1 MSKAREWGGTLLQV
15 PDEAAKLSW
24 NSAQIAALIVKKPLG
39 GYSPRVAALTDSLP
53 DTSLTRLFA
62 REVAAGHATW
72 FSLPGGAPLYEAGED
87 ADNFYLLRAGR
98 LGAFRRESGREA
110 QFLGVIRPGDP
121 AGEMALIAGSPH
133 SATVVAL
140 RDSEVLSL
148 ERDAFF
154 RAVQADPQVMTDLAR
169 LMILRNRQ
177 SSSGSVMGEPSVFGF
192 IGLTEAVSV
201 RALAAQITT
210 RIGQLGY
217 RATIVGSEALQAPTE
232 WFSNVERDHD
242 FVLYVAEATEGS
254 WKSLVGRQGDRIF
267 NVADG
272 ARPPLAGAAPA
283 AAETL
288 QAQQL
293 VDLILVQRSDCGAP
307 SGSEAWLAAMN
318 PARLFHMRLGNGADA
333 DRIARVI
340 TGQSVGLVLSGG
352 AARAYAHIGAIR
364 ALHEDGVPIDF
375 LGGVSMG
382 AIIAAGLAMG
392 WDDPEMEMR
401 IRKAFVTTS
410 PLDDVAFPIIAMTHG
425 EKVRERLTEHFG
437 DRCIADL
444 WLPFFCVSANLTTG
458 AYHLHRSGLVREAL
472 RASISLPGVLPP
484 VTLDNNVLVDGA
496 VVKNFPADI
505 MRSIQLGPIVG
516 IDVGRGRSIEADDVA
531 RPPSVLR
538 WFLSGEWRRGPPIV
552 SVLMRS
558 ATVRAGAELLLAH
571 QAADVLVQP
580 DVDAIE
586 IRDWK
591 AFDPA
596 VEAGY
601 VATRE
606 VLDKLSRPVIDL
618 RRRASLEETL
628 GAPAPVLSSA
638 SGR

>member
-1 MSKAREWGGTLLQV
+1 
-15 PDEAAKLSW
+15 
-24 NSAQIAALIVKKPLG
+24 
-39 GYSPRVAALTDSLP
+39 VAALTDSLP
-53 DTSLTRLFA
+53 ETSLTRLFA
-62 REVAAGHATW
+62 REVAAGHAVW

-98 LGAFRRESGREA
+98 LGAFRRESGREP
-110 QFLGVIRPGDP
+110 QFLGVIRPGEP

-133 SATVVAL
+133 SATVAAL

-148 ERDAFF
+148 DREAFF
-154 RAVQADPQVMTDLAR
+154 RAVQADPAVMTDLAR

-201 RALAAQITT
+201 RALAAQIAT
-210 RIGQLGY
+210 RIGTLGY
-217 RATIVGSEALQAPTE
+217 RVTIVGSEALQAPTE

-242 FVLYVAEATEGS
+242 FVLYVAEAPEGS
-254 WKSLVGRQGDRIF
+254 WKTLVGRQGDRIF
-267 NVADG
+267 QVADG
-272 ARPPLAGAAPA
+272 GRPPPAGAAPS
-283 AAETL
+283 AETL

-293 VDLILVQRSDCGAP
+293 VDLILLQAPDCGAP
-307 SGSEAWLAAMN
+307 SGSEAWLSALN
-318 PARLFHMRLGNGADA
+318 PARLFHMRLGNGSDG
-333 DRIARVI
+333 DRMARLL

-352 AARAYAHIGAIR
+352 GARAYAHIGAIR

-392 WDDPEMEMR
+392 WDDPEMTAR
-401 IRKAFVTTS
+401 IRKAFVTTN
-410 PLDDVAFPIIAMTHG
+410 PLSDVAFPMIAMTHG
-425 EKVRERLTEHFG
+425 ETVRERLAEHFG
-437 DRCIADL
+437 DRCISDL
-444 WLPFFCVSANLTTG
+444 WLPFFCVSGNLTTG
-458 AYHLHRSGLVREAL
+458 AYELHRSGLVREAL
-472 RASISLPGVLPP
+472 RATISLPGVLPP
-484 VTLDNNVLVDGA
+484 VTLDNNNVLVDGA

-516 IDVGRGRSIEADDVA
+516 IDVGRGRSIEADDIM
-531 RPPSVLR
+531 RPPSLWR

-558 ATVRAGAELLLAH
+558 ATVRTGAESLLAH

-601 VATRE
+601 IATRE

-618 RRRASLEETL
+618 RRRASLEESL
-628 GAPAPVLSSA
+628 AARAAPTLSSA